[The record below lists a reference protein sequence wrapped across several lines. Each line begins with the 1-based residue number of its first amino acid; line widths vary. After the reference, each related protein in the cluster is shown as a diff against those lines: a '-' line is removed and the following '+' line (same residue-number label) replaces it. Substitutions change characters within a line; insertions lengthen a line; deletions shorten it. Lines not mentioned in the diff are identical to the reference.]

1 MLEFDVNFLPG
12 VKVVMMFAGTTTVN
26 PLTTLETR
34 DTLVARAGLAVTCLS
49 AKV

>member
-12 VKVVMMFAGTTTVN
+12 VKVVMFAGTTTVN